1 MNQQTYDIIIV
12 GGGMT
17 GASLAIALSGHGLRI
32 ALIEAAPLKVDT
44 VPNYDDRGIALALG
58 SQRIFAALQVWDSM
72 ADQAES
78 IRHIHISEQGG
89 FGFAHLDADE
99 EQVLALGYVITARNL
114 GAALLKRLS
123 RLTDIDI
130 IAPERVQWVNIED
143 DLAHIGLKQQTLCA
157 RLLVAADGGNSF
169 IRQQL
174 CFDVKRREYGQ
185 SAITAN
191 ITPDQPHDNVAY
203 ERFTRNGPM
212 AMLPMT
218 EQRCAMVWTVR
229 DEMVGEI
236 LSLNEQQFL
245 NRVQQQFGW
254 RLGRLQRTGIRN
266 SYPLSQLYV
275 PDTIKPRAVVIGNAA
290 HTLHPV
296 AGQGFNLG
304 IRDVAALAEVV
315 LQGIRSGEDPGSTVV
330 LGHYQN
336 WRKKDQRRVVQ
347 LTDALVRGFSNDI
360 LPLKLARN
368 LGVLVLEGLP
378 TARHLIA
385 RTAMGMQ
392 GRLPRLSRGLP
403 L

>member
-1 MNQQTYDIIIV
+1 MKQVYDIIIV
-12 GGGMT
+12 GGGMA

-32 ALIEAAPLKVDT
+32 ALIEAAALKVDT
-44 VPNYDDRGIALALG
+44 VPNYDDRGIALALA
-58 SQRIFAALQVWDSM
+58 SQRIFAALQVWDGM
-72 ADQAES
+72 ADQAEP

-89 FGFAHLDADE
+89 FGLAHLDANE
-99 EQVLALGYVITARNL
+99 EQVPALGYVITARSL

-130 IAPERVQWVNIED
+130 IAPGRVQWANIED
-143 DLAHIGLKQQTLCA
+143 NLAHIGLQEQTLSA

-169 IRQQL
+169 VRQQL
-174 CFDVKRREYGQ
+174 CFEVQRREYGQ

-191 ITPDQPHDNVAY
+191 ITPGRPHHNIAY
-203 ERFTRNGPM
+203 ERFTCNGPM

-218 EQRCAMVWTVR
+218 EQRCALIWSVR
-229 DEMVGEI
+229 DEMAGEI

-245 NRVQQQFGW
+245 SRVQQQFGW
-254 RLGRLQRTGIRN
+254 RLGRLQHAGKRS

-315 LQGIRSGEDPGSTVV
+315 LQGAGCGEDPGSMAI
-330 LGHYQN
+330 LRRYQE
-336 WRKKDQRRVVQ
+336 WREKDQQQVVQ

-360 LPLKLARN
+360 PPLKLARN
-368 LGVLVLEGLP
+368 LGLLALEGLP
-378 TARHLIA
+378 PARHLIA
-385 RTAMGMQ
+385 RVAMGLK
-392 GRLPRLSRGLP
+392 GHAPRLLRGLP